1 MGVLITIAE
10 PDLSVLAGQ
19 VSAVID
25 STVLIVTVGAGV
37 GLFLLLAVLK
47 IVFHKDLSA
56 MLMFLYDAVR
66 SVRDT
71 YR

>member
-1 MGVLITIAE
+1 MSVCFVMGVLITIAE

-37 GLFLLLAVLK
+37 GLFCC
-47 IVFHKDLSA
+47 S
-56 MLMFLYDAVR
+56 R
-66 SVRDT
+66 S
-71 YR
+71 